1 MSFPDSRIPT
11 PTADVGHGGRK
22 STLAVS
28 LAVSLAMALSL
39 AATVPLP
46 VHAQDVDQDLDF
58 NQTGAVAQESPLE
71 RGLELLQSGSYLA
84 AVELFRRATGF
95 EEEEGILGAS
105 RALAMMG
112 EYEEAIT
119 LLEDA
124 IDDRAASA
132 TLSTQLAELKRATG
146 QSAEAL
152 QILEE
157 VVGGNTTPPVRTLV
171 QYGSLLQF
179 VGRRDEAVAPLNAAI
194 NRYDSGMVF
203 EAADIAMVAEA
214 SRLLDRFHDANSL
227 FAEATRL
234 DPQNLE
240 AQVLWGKL
248 FFEKHNSVD
257 AEQSYNAALAINSRY
272 GPALVGQAM
281 ISGGNR
287 SLSFALDINPRDAT
301 ALEAM
306 AALLISN
313 YRPDEAEEFLL
324 QALEINPESLKAL
337 SMLAALAMLKQDE
350 ARFAELEARVNSF
363 SPNNPI
369 FYGDI
374 ADAFGN
380 NYLFTEAVAF
390 AQKALDADPN
400 YWRGHTVMGSN
411 LIRLGEEERG
421 REHLELAFDNDP
433 FDVMTSN
440 MLKVFDTLDTYVTLS
455 SEHFEVRMSEKDSKV
470 LWPYMEPLIEES
482 WDTLVAKYGFEPEG
496 PVLIEVFER
505 TDDFAVRSVGL
516 PDIGPLVGICFGKVV
531 TLISPSTLNANWQEI
546 VWHELAHVFTLQ
558 MTNNRMPRWLS
569 EGISVW
575 EEREARPE
583 WGRRHGIEL
592 VRAAE
597 QDKLVPVA
605 ELNSAFTNANSNED
619 LGFAYFQS
627 YLVVDYINA
636 EYGFDKLLE
645 LVRQYAEV
653 KEETEMF
660 AAVFGVPI
668 EEFDSGFR
676 DWIARRVQEINV
688 YVHYEDTPDEGA
700 AHGHGQ
706 RENSSAVMAELYNN
720 ASLKAH
726 MRQRVQEQPRDFQ
739 AHLQLGIVLFKEG
752 SHEEARTHLEI
763 AHEILPDY
771 DGYPSPALVLA
782 QIYEQQGNHEA
793 RLAQLRIMLENHQH
807 DYESAMVLV
816 RDAQERGDLEEAQ
829 YYLERAF
836 GVSPYRLD
844 AHLAGADI
852 AKRVGDP
859 ALAVREYEVL
869 VELDQNDPVE
879 ARTNLAEAYLSNGQV
894 SEARRNILSALEIAP
909 SYQRAQR
916 ILLDSVDAAP

>member
-1 MSFPDSRIPT
+1 
-11 PTADVGHGGRK
+11 
-22 STLAVS
+22 
-28 LAVSLAMALSL
+28 
-39 AATVPLP
+39 
-46 VHAQDVDQDLDF
+46 
-58 NQTGAVAQESPLE
+58 
-71 RGLELLQSGSYLA
+71 
-84 AVELFRRATGF
+84 
-95 EEEEGILGAS
+95 
-105 RALAMMG
+105 
-112 EYEEAIT
+112 
-119 LLEDA
+119 
-124 IDDRAASA
+124 SA

-179 VGRRDEAVAPLNAAI
+179 VGRRDEAIVPLNAAI

-248 FFEKHNSVD
+248 FFDKHNSVD

-390 AQKALDADPN
+390 AQKALDADPS

-411 LIRLGEEERG
+411 LICLGEEERG
-421 REHLELAFDNDP
+421 REHLALAFDNDP
-433 FDVMTSN
+433 FAVMISN
-440 MLKVFDTLDTYVTLS
+440 MLKVFDTLDTYVTLT
-455 SEHFEVRMSEKDSKV
+455 SEHFEVRMSETDSKV

-605 ELNSAFTNANSNED
+605 ELNSAF
-619 LGFAYFQS
+619 
-627 YLVVDYINA
+627 
-636 EYGFDKLLE
+636 
-645 LVRQYAEV
+645 
-653 KEETEMF
+653 
-660 AAVFGVPI
+660 
-668 EEFDSGFR
+668 
-676 DWIARRVQEINV
+676 
-688 YVHYEDTPDEGA
+688 
-700 AHGHGQ
+700 
-706 RENSSAVMAELYNN
+706 
-720 ASLKAH
+720 
-726 MRQRVQEQPRDFQ
+726 
-739 AHLQLGIVLFKEG
+739 
-752 SHEEARTHLEI
+752 
-763 AHEILPDY
+763 
-771 DGYPSPALVLA
+771 
-782 QIYEQQGNHEA
+782 
-793 RLAQLRIMLENHQH
+793 
-807 DYESAMVLV
+807 
-816 RDAQERGDLEEAQ
+816 
-829 YYLERAF
+829 
-836 GVSPYRLD
+836 
-844 AHLAGADI
+844 
-852 AKRVGDP
+852 
-859 ALAVREYEVL
+859 
-869 VELDQNDPVE
+869 
-879 ARTNLAEAYLSNGQV
+879 
-894 SEARRNILSALEIAP
+894 
-909 SYQRAQR
+909 
-916 ILLDSVDAAP
+916 